1 MAAVL
6 LMAGCVKEEISHNG
20 NDGKVQVTFTANLP
34 IEASRAL
41 VGDGSKVN
49 ELNYA
54 IYDDAGELFA
64 SYPYQDDV
72 EVIDNHA
79 TVTLDLVKGQ
89 SYKIAFWAQHSDAP
103 YTFDRQNGEVTVDY
117 SGTVLSNDEKF
128 DAFYVLEPITVTGPD
143 VKTVILRR
151 PFAQINLGA
160 TKADVDAAKAL
171 GIVID
176 KTKVTLSGVNQTLE
190 LFSGKAKDKTTAV
203 VNFDYNALPGNDLT
217 VNSVDYAYLAA
228 NYILANGDADVTE
241 LEFVVRQGSDDI
253 NTVKVPAVNYK
264 RNHRTNILGRLLT
277 SSVDFNIVIDGD
289 PYGDLEL
296 SAEAQLAMAALTD
309 GEYTLA
315 EDLVLTAPIEI
326 KEGVNFKLNLNGKT
340 LSFSKDMYA
349 DANGDPVKE
358 NVIVNNG
365 TLEITGGTIS
375 SLGVNGGSAIYNAGT
390 LKVSDATL
398 TGAPCDDNV
407 KVNGVYWA
415 SYAVN
420 HYGES
425 LTFDNVEVV
434 SNHGAI
440 ALYGDAVFNDC
451 NVTLNGRGGSA
462 HVFYVGGD
470 GTEVVINSGVYTHN
484 GNTDGSLGYIM
495 TGATVTVNG
504 GTFTASNGGYGFATY
519 TGALN
524 INGGTFNSMPINW
537 GGPISI
543 KGGTFVS
550 NPNANFIADGYKAMQ
565 KDGKWTVV
573 PADVDAIVATD
584 AELDAALQSGSDTI
598 VLSAGT
604 YVIPDSA
611 KGKTL
616 TIKGTGNPEDVVIA
630 AQNDGAAEGQCDYSF
645 DGSNVTFDGVTITS
659 PGTYFPGYARMKGT
673 YNNCIINGVWTTYD
687 NSSFNGC
694 TFNVS
699 GNNYNLWTWGAA
711 EVNLNDCT
719 FNCEGKAVLLYGTAN
734 TKLTVNDST
743 FNDNGDDTVTGKAAI
758 EIGNDYN
765 KSYTLVVNNSV
776 VNGFA
781 VNPDGF
787 VTGTTLWANKNSM
800 PADKL
805 KVTVDGQNAYK
816 VAVADPEL
824 AALFNNAAAGSTVVL
839 TAGKDYGTV
848 AVNELKDVTI
858 DGNGSVMIFKTNAT
872 SKIEDV
878 TINNVK
884 FEYTGATADCGV
896 VIDAAAQIEN
906 LVVEGCT
913 FKGTGAKAG
922 RGFSGLNNNATLVIK
937 NCTFEDLGYPI
948 YAWGGYEALTVE
960 ECTFKNIKSWAIM
973 PQSGF
978 DGDLTVNKCN
988 FVDCLGGGL
997 VKAGT
1002 LTAGHTFTFTN
1013 NTVNGCTI
1021 AGDHNWF
1028 QFNTSAGTL
1037 VLSGNT
1043 KDGQPWTPGVAEGL
1057 K

>member
-1 MAAVL
+1 MKKIFSFAMAAVL
-6 LMAGCVKEEISHNG
+6 LMAGCVKEDLSLNG

-54 IYDDAGELFA
+54 IYDDAGKLFA
-64 SYPYQDDV
+64 SYPYENDV

-103 YTFDRQNGEVTVDY
+103 YTFDRQNGKVTIDY

-143 VKTVILRR
+143 VKTVTLRR

-203 VNFDYNALPGNDLT
+203 VEFDYNALPGNDLT

-264 RNHRTNILGRLLT
+264 RNYRTNILGRLLT
-277 SSVDFNIVIDGD
+277 SSVDFNIVIDGN

-296 SAEAQLAMAALTD
+296 SDDVKLAMAVLES
-309 GEYTLA
+309 GEYTLTN
-315 EDLVLTAPIEI
+315 DVVLNAPLEVL
-326 KEGVNFKLNLNGKT
+326 EGVNFTLNLNGKT
-340 LSFSKDMYA
+340 LSLATAKGEGA
-349 DANGDPVKE
+349 
-358 NVIVNNG
+358 VISNKG
-365 TLEITGGTIS
+365 TLTIKGD
-375 SLGVNGGSAIYNAGT
+375 GV
-390 LKVSDATL
+390 V
-398 TGAPCDDNV
+398 
-407 KVNGVYWA
+407 
-415 SYAVN
+415 
-420 HYGES
+420 ES
-425 LTFDNVEVV
+425 TTEN
-434 SNHGAI
+434 
-440 ALYGDAVFNDC
+440 GDAVINNEGTLVLAD
-451 NVTLNGRGGSA
+451 VTVNGAPIADGGYPEYA
-462 HVFYVGGD
+462 
-470 GTEVVINSGVYTHN
+470 VINSGKMTIEEGTEISSDRGCLN
-484 GNTDGSLGYIM
+484 LLGE
-495 TGATVTVNG
+495 GETVING
-504 GTFTASNGGYGFATY
+504 GSFTNNDIGQR
-519 TGALN
+519 ALTSHVVYN
-524 INGGTFNSMPINW
+524 EKTSSQKLTINGGTFQHLHAATSGGVVICNRSTATTYINNGSFS
-537 GGPISI
+537 GGNYYGDDNLSDYGQNNTSTPFEV
-543 KGGTFVS
+543 KGGTFS
-550 NPNANFIADGYKAMQ
+550 AKPAAKYIATGYKAMQ

-573 PADVDAIVATD
+573 EESVDAIVATD
-584 AELDAALQSGSDTI
+584 AELDAALQGGSDTI

-616 TIKGTGNPEDVVIA
+616 TIQGTGNPEDVVIA
-630 AQNDGAAEGQCDYSF
+630 AQNDGGSEGQCDYSF

-711 EVNLNDCT
+711 EVNLTDCT

-781 VNPDGF
+781 VNPDGY

-805 KVTVDGQNAYK
+805 KVTVDGQNAYII
-816 VAVADPEL
+816 VVADVAGL
-824 AALFNNAAAGSTVVL
+824 KSAVAAGSSVIGLKSGVYDTKDFQFMGKTL
-839 TAGKDYGTV
+839 TLKGVEAGAKIFNSQNNAV
-848 AVNELKDVTI
+848 ASGSFDGCTI
-858 DGNGSVMIFKTNAT
+858 TFEDLTIETLGGLYKGFARMNGNYKNCT
-872 SKIEDV
+872 
-878 TINNVK
+878 
-884 FEYTGATADCGV
+884 
-896 VIDAAAQIEN
+896 IEN
-906 LVVEGCT
+906 NYFLFHNKHLFEGCT
-913 FKGTGAKAG
+913 FNAPSGNEHCVWTYGA
-922 RGFSGLNNNATLVIK
+922 TDV
-937 NCTFEDLGYPI
+937 D
-948 YAWGGYEALTVE
+948 
-960 ECTFKNIKSWAIM
+960 
-973 PQSGF
+973 
-978 DGDLTVNKCN
+978 
-988 FVDCLGGGL
+988 FVDCEFNYTDRCVNVYVDNGANAPGITSDVAFTNCAFVTANASSVGA
-997 VKAGT
+997 VEVNSSPF
-1002 LTAGHTFTFTN
+1002 TAGVKVAMNGCTAPAHGHMIFVSKWDPTVGATATI
-1013 NTVNGCTI
+1013 TVNG
-1021 AGDHNWF
+1021 AAF
-1028 QFNTSAGTL
+1028 SAP
-1037 VLSGNT
+1037 V
-1043 KDGQPWTPGVAEGL
+1043 QQ
-1057 K
+1057 